1 MGPVTLALTG
11 MVKAVMRLRYAARLA
26 GEVVLYAKV
35 NRAWWIL
42 PLMGLLVVIMAVV
55 VVGQAAAPWTMYTL
69 F

>member
-1 MGPVTLALTG
+1 
-11 MVKAVMRLRYAARLA
+11 MRLRYAARLA

>member
-1 MGPVTLALTG
+1 VGPVMLALTG

-26 GEVVLYAKV
+26 SEVVLYAKV